1 MSGFPASVF
10 TAFPVRSGFSD
21 YYGSSVAMPDF
32 QCLPHSPFRRSG
44 LGNLQLTEVVGKCE
58 LSVCAF
64 VPFTPALRRTVRHS
78 LITYR
83 KDPLF
88 GIFLITYQRATLS
101 DTVRT
106 TGFRQ
111 ISCARTEQGLG
122 TRKIQTQN
130 HPHIHLSLQ
139 FSRTRLPLGD
149 LPLS

>member
-58 LSVCAF
+58 LSVMCFRSVDAGS
-64 VPFTPALRRTVRHS
+64 PARRAS
-78 LITYR
+78 Y
-83 KDPLF
+83 
-88 GIFLITYQRATLS
+88 LITYQRATLS

-111 ISCARTEQGLG
+111 ISGNVTIVLKKGRGGGKIKRTVE
-122 TRKIQTQN
+122 
-130 HPHIHLSLQ
+130 
-139 FSRTRLPLGD
+139 GD
-149 LPLS
+149 KNGHGKSKVSILWE

>member
-58 LSVCAF
+58 LSVMCFRSVNAGS
-64 VPFTPALRRTVRHS
+64 PARRAS
-78 LITYR
+78 Y
-83 KDPLF
+83 
-88 GIFLITYQRATLS
+88 LITYQRATLS

-106 TGFRQ
+106 AGFRQ